1 MFRRRVQR
9 TGRRVKARIVVVKAS
24 SSSSSDDN
32 DNTDT
37 AKNGG
42 KKHQSS
48 SLSQQAKLVLP
59 AFVAGVVGVHA
70 IQKPPSA
77 FAASSSSSSKS
88 TNINNNGERKE
99 ASSTAIR
106 ELRKASKSAVK
117 LSLAVTKST
126 IAVVDQ
132 KINEPW
138 NVEDIWAIF
147 ALRLII
153 KRRREIFLWFEKQK
167 MKAFGGRYDPQRE
180 ELILSLI
187 HI

>member
-1 MFRRRVQR
+1 M
-9 TGRRVKARIVVVKAS
+9 
-24 SSSSSDDN
+24 
-32 DNTDT
+32 
-37 AKNGG
+37 
-42 KKHQSS
+42 
-48 SLSQQAKLVLP
+48 P
-59 AFVAGVVGVHA
+59 AFVAGVVGVHV

-167 MKAFGGRYDPQRE
+167 MKAFGGGYDPKRE
-180 ELILSLI
+180 ELIKQLESEEVPDSPSRNFCALGRETAQCFDVFVDYRV
-187 HI
+187 HFRCDV